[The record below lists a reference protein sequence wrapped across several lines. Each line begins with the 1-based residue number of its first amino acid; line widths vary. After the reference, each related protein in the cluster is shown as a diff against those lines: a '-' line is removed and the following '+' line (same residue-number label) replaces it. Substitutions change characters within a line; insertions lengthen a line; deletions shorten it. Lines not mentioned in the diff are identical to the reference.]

1 MQDFDAQAKEL
12 ERIEIRKY
20 GVSSSNIVNLNYREC
35 TFGRA
40 TATQEITRC
49 GSRHMRSY
57 ATSML
62 T

>member
-20 GVSSSNIVNLNYREC
+20 GVSSNIVNLNYREC

-40 TATQEITRC
+40 TVTQEITRC
-49 GSRHMRSY
+49 GSRHMRSCV
-57 ATSML
+57 TSIL